1 VAISVSLKLG
11 PFFREGV
18 PPNEKVL
25 VNLGVWVCISEGR
38 QNAKKGSYVAVF
50 LLVATI
56 VCGGRVIFT
65 VTSGVSAL

>member
-1 VAISVSLKLG
+1 MAISVSLKLG

-50 LLVATI
+50 LLVLI
-56 VCGGRVIFT
+56 SNDRVRRPCD
-65 VTSGVSAL
+65 LHCD